1 MCVYGYTC
9 EARCR
14 HVASVYCME
23 FRHKYT
29 TRHSP
34 LSSILT
40 NNFFHILWKK
50 CRFVVRRVVT
60 LVTLSR
66 CHMGVTHVTR
76 DRCDTE
82 RHEGRNGRN
91 GYDWVQWVKWV
102 QWV

>member
-14 HVASVYCME
+14 HVASVYGVE

-29 TRHSP
+29 TPHSP

-40 NNFFHILWKK
+40 TIFFHILWKK

-60 LVTLSR
+60 LVTVVTLSR

-76 DRCDTE
+76 DRCD
-82 RHEGRNGRN
+82 RG
-91 GYDWVQWVKWV
+91 
-102 QWV
+102 

>member
-9 EARCR
+9 EARCWL
-14 HVASVYCME
+14 VALVYGMV

-29 TRHSP
+29 TPHSP

-50 CRFVVRRVVT
+50 CRFVVRLVVT

-76 DRCDTE
+76 DRCD
-82 RHEGRNGRN
+82 RG
-91 GYDWVQWVKWV
+91 
-102 QWV
+102 

>member
-1 MCVYGYTC
+1 MCVYGYTY

-14 HVASVYCME
+14 LVALVYGVE

-40 NNFFHILWKK
+40 TIFPYFVEK
-50 CRFVVRRVVT
+50 CRFVVRSVVT

-76 DRCDTE
+76 DRCDRE
-82 RHEGRNGRN
+82 RLEGSD
-91 GYDWVQWVKWV
+91 GYDG
-102 QWV
+102 